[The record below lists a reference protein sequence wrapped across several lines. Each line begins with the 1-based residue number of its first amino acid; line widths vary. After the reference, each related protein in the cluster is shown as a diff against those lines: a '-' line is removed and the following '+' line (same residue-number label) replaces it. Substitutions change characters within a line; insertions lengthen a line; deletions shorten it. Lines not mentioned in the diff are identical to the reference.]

1 MGKKGL
7 GISRDQGL
15 GIKDGRLRALPGKN
29 RFLGRCDYDLMAISN
44 VTTMLALWSKTAEE
58 TPAKGAASATRHL
71 RRKSEQLPWIAWA
84 ILATIVAGA
93 MGIRMFRLGDRSIW
107 FDEAVSWR
115 FLQFPIGGMLQRL
128 CGENYPPF
136 YILALRLWRDLF
148 GESLIALR
156 GLSVLLAGVATGA
169 TYLFAA
175 TAFAPWRPQGGPT
188 ACGRRALWRTGKT
201 SVVATRL
208 GDLRSGANAVSHT
221 SIGERCR
228 CEGEGGADRGC
239 GFQGDVDRAGV
250 GGVFRREHAPD
261 SPRLGNA
268 DVLTRR
274 ALVMLSSWAQVCA
287 LCAVP
292 QRAGPWLLYAVVT
305 LLFAYTHYFAL
316 FSIAGQVLFTVGYL
330 VATRRRHAPLA
341 SHAEETDPHVISAS
355 PPHAVAPAVPTR
367 PHAERE
373 EYFRRLRFA
382 AVAYAILAAGW
393 APWVPVFLKQAQQV
407 REHWWYASLVDFWE
421 VPAVLYKSFI
431 PLDRGDPGRAEAL
444 VVTVVC
450 VATLVGILIRGR
462 AGEWYTLCLVAAPLG
477 MAVLVSV
484 LSRDLVVVRYFAFLQ
499 PFLLVAFAAL
509 TARIPGRALRNI
521 AAGMLFVNALAIYAD
536 TMESLNIPGHPG
548 AGSGVLYRAK
558 TKPAGNGNRVLP
570 APLPSAALPRA
581 GSNVVA
587 GL

>member
-1 MGKKGL
+1 M
-7 GISRDQGL
+7 
-15 GIKDGRLRALPGKN
+15 
-29 RFLGRCDYDLMAISN
+29 
-44 VTTMLALWSKTAEE
+44 
-58 TPAKGAASATRHL
+58 
-71 RRKSEQLPWIAWA
+71 
-84 ILATIVAGA
+84 
-93 MGIRMFRLGDRSIW
+93 
-107 FDEAVSWR
+107 
-115 FLQFPIGGMLQRL
+115 
-128 CGENYPPF
+128 
-136 YILALRLWRDLF
+136 
-148 GESLIALR
+148 
-156 GLSVLLAGVATGA
+156 
-169 TYLFAA
+169 
-175 TAFAPWRPQGGPT
+175 
-188 ACGRRALWRTGKT
+188 
-201 SVVATRL
+201 
-208 GDLRSGANAVSHT
+208 
-221 SIGERCR
+221 
-228 CEGEGGADRGC
+228 
-239 GFQGDVDRAGV
+239 
-250 GGVFRREHAPD
+250 
-261 SPRLGNA
+261 
-268 DVLTRR
+268 
-274 ALVMLSSWAQVCA
+274 
-287 LCAVP
+287 P

-407 REHWWYASLVDFWE
+407 REHWWYASLVDLGSAGSP
-421 VPAVLYKSFI
+421 VQVVHPAGSRRPRPHRSLGR
-431 PLDRGDPGRAEAL
+431 DGGMRGYVGWDSNPRPGWRMVHAMPR
-444 VVTVVC
+444 
-450 VATLVGILIRGR
+450 RG
-462 AGEWYTLCLVAAPLG
+462 ALG

>member
-15 GIKDGRLRALPGKN
+15 GIKDGRLRASPGKN

-175 TAFAPWRPQGGPT
+175 TAFAPWRHRADPQPVDGALCGVPGKLASLPHALATSEAAQTPFPT
-188 ACGRRALWRTGKT
+188 RRLERG
-201 SVVATRL
+201 VVAREKEAPIADAASRATWIGL
-208 GDLRSGANAVSHT
+208 ASAAFFAVSMLQ
-221 SIGERCR
+221 I
-228 CEGEGGADRGC
+228 
-239 GFQGDVDRAGV
+239 
-250 GGVFRREHAPD
+250 
-261 SPRLGNA
+261 RLA
-268 DVLTRR
+268 WEMRMYSLVA

-287 LCAVP
+287 RCAVP

-431 PLDRGDPGRAEAL
+431 PLDRGDPGRTEAL

-536 TMESLNIPGHPG
+536 TMESLNIPGHPARG
-548 AGSGVLYRAK
+548 KRRA
-558 TKPAGNGNRVLP
+558 
-570 APLPSAALPRA
+570 LPSENEARRKW
-581 GSNVVA
+581 
-587 GL
+587 